1 MVNAIVTGCGG
12 ARRDANQ
19 MQLAGAADLIGV
31 RGRRREYTVKYECIV
46 QMQSRGFMSEL
57 TLRATHVEMSRD
69 CRFDVRLLIVL

>member
-31 RGRRREYTVKYECIV
+31 RRREYTVKYECIV
-46 QMQSRGFMSEL
+46 QM
-57 TLRATHVEMSRD
+57 
-69 CRFDVRLLIVL
+69 